1 VIFERRINATFRPK
15 LCNKPSAVISKMTSF
30 ADLVKNGV
38 LMIIP
43 IYAKVSFNKSC
54 PLKD

>member
-1 VIFERRINATFRPK
+1 MAIYKKAFTF
-15 LCNKPSAVISKMTSF
+15 VGTSF

>member
-1 VIFERRINATFRPK
+1 VG
-15 LCNKPSAVISKMTSF
+15 VISKMTSF

-43 IYAKVSFNKSC
+43 IYNVHHSYKIKNLGKI
-54 PLKD
+54 LRIMQT

>member
-1 VIFERRINATFRPK
+1 
-15 LCNKPSAVISKMTSF
+15 MTSF
-30 ADLVKNGV
+30 ADLVKHGV

-54 PLKD
+54 PLSPLSVEAGVNWDFIVFVIII

>member
-1 VIFERRINATFRPK
+1 MG
-15 LCNKPSAVISKMTSF
+15 VISKMTSF